1 MRLPGAA
8 AKCVAQSKYASA
20 NAAGD
25 RPAVKWAAAAL
36 RDRSTT
42 SPSAVDAYES
52 RSRSPGRNGAD
63 PRSDA
68 RATRASRWPVEG
80 PSEPIF
86 KALDGDTADAI
97 EPLLR
102 KISRL

>member
-52 RSRSPGRNGAD
+52 RSSSPGRNGAD
-63 PRSDA
+63 PRSDV
-68 RATRASRWPVEG
+68 RATRMSRWPLEG
-80 PSEPIF
+80 ASEATF
-86 KALDGDTADAI
+86 KAVGADAVDV
-97 EPLLR
+97 
-102 KISRL
+102 ISRLRDSC

>member
-52 RSRSPGRNGAD
+52 RSSSPGRNGAD
-63 PRSDA
+63 PRSDV
-68 RATRASRWPVEG
+68 RATRMSRAPAWAPEQL
-80 PSEPIF
+80 P
-86 KALDGDTADAI
+86 
-97 EPLLR
+97 
-102 KISRL
+102 